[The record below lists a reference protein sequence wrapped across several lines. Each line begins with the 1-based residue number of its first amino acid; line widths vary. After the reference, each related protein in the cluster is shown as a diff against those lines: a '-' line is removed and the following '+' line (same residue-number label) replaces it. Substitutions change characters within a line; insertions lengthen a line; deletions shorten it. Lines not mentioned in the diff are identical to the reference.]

1 MRPFFTPR
9 TSASD
14 RSMRPPSVIL
24 LSMVVGPP
32 ATWTPVY
39 VVLSSWKRTRSA
51 AVVAVSD
58 GPAAAAT
65 ISWSFSTATRFVAAA
80 SSSACRNWGQ
90 LSFLPPLSMD
100 LAKTRSSCV
109 NVKRLSRSLQSRASF
124 AKFFDVRPTPAF
136 VPPKAEYSSNLARRP
151 RLYAAPTSGSRP
163 PLAPPRANEAIT
175 LRLRVWTATT
185 PPRRGARRLDAALSF
200 WTQPL

>member
-80 SSSACRNWGQ
+80 SSSRSRLPTPNV
-90 LSFLPPLSMD
+90 LSADGRVSVPTSAPTPTRCNDADASMSTAPFAAGVTSTCASPIDVSISHASERRFLPGASGRLVDPAFGAATPIFPRMSSVNAMPLASSAFRRVMMD
-100 LAKTRSSCV
+100 
-109 NVKRLSRSLQSRASF
+109 SRA
-124 AKFFDVRPTPAF
+124 PAASNSD
-136 VPPKAEYSSNLARRP
+136 KA
-151 RLYAAPTSGSRP
+151 
-163 PLAPPRANEAIT
+163 
-175 LRLRVWTATT
+175 
-185 PPRRGARRLDAALSF
+185 
-200 WTQPL
+200 